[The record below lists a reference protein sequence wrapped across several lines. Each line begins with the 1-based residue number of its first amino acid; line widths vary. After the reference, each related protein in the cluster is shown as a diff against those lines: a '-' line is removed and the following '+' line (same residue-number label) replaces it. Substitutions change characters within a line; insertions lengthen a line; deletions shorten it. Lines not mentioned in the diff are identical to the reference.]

1 MTAGG
6 IWRASTKVVYDWVDD
21 RAMSMGA
28 AVAFYTIFSLA
39 PTLLLVIGVAGLVF
53 GEEAARGALFG
64 ELEGLV
70 GPESA
75 AAMQAM
81 VAEAGRFDRGVA
93 ATLVGIATLLIGA
106 TTVFAELKDAL
117 NRIWRIEP
125 PRISSVEW
133 FVRTRVAGLSL
144 ITSIGFL
151 LLVSLVVS
159 TLLSAFRDWLSA
171 AAPGLGIVLRLIN
184 LIVSIGVVTV
194 LFAMIFRFLPDARL
208 PWRDVALGALVTAV
222 LFSIGKY
229 LIGLYIGTAGVAS
242 SYGAA
247 GTFVVILI
255 WVYYSVQIVL
265 FGAEIIKSW
274 LDRKPDRGTPSS

>member
-6 IWRASTKVVYDWVDD
+6 IWRASVKVVYDWMDD

-28 AVAFYTIFSLA
+28 AIAFYTIFSLA

-64 ELEGLV
+64 ELEELV

-75 AAMQAM
+75 VAMQAM
-81 VAEAGRFDRGVA
+81 VAEAGRFGRGATA
-93 ATLVGIATLLIGA
+93 ALIGIAALLIGA

-125 PRISSVEW
+125 PPISSVEW
-133 FVRTRVAGLSL
+133 LVRTRVAGLSL
-144 ITSIGFL
+144 IVSIGFL

-159 TLLSAFRDWLSA
+159 TLLTAFGDWLA
-171 AAPGLGIVLRLIN
+171 AVAPGYDILLRVIN
-184 LIVSIGVVTV
+184 MAVSIGVVTA

-208 PWRDVALGALVTAV
+208 PWRDVALGAFVTAV
-222 LFSIGKY
+222 LFTIGKY
-229 LIGLYIGTAGVAS
+229 LIGLYIGTAGIAS
-242 SYGAA
+242 GYGAA

-255 WVYYSVQIVL
+255 WVYYSAQIVL

-274 LDRKPDRGTPSS
+274 LDRKSDRGKPAS